1 MATTSPQRRISLLI
15 KAKRREADLGVREAA
30 ADCGISAATLSRLER
45 GINPQLP
52 DASTLTKLAKWLGT
66 DVNNLL
72 VHNETDSESDLPQH
86 TTPEFVEVH
95 LRADK
100 NLTSDTADALS
111 KMFRQLYEN
120 VAKKPT
126 S

>member
-1 MATTSPQRRISLLI
+1 MVTTSPQRRIALLI

-30 ADCGISAATLSRLER
+30 TACGISAATLSRLER

-66 DVNNLL
+66 NVNDLL
-72 VHNETDSESDLPQH
+72 VQNETDSEVSPPQH

-100 NLTSDTADALS
+100 NLTPDTADALS
-111 KMFRQLYEN
+111 KMFRHLYEN

-126 S
+126 G

>member
-1 MATTSPQRRISLLI
+1 MPEYSPQRRISLLI
-15 KAKRREADLGVREAA
+15 RAKRREDNLGLREAA

-45 GINPQLP
+45 GTSPQLP

-66 DVNNLL
+66 TLNDLFNCKEM
-72 VHNETDSESDLPQH
+72 ETGASTPEP

-100 NLTSDTADALS
+100 NLAPETADALA
-111 KMFRQLYEN
+111 KMFKQLYEN
-120 VAKKPT
+120 VTQKPT
-126 S
+126 G

>member
-30 ADCGISAATLSRLER
+30 TDCGISAATLSRLER

-66 DVNNLL
+66 TVNDLL
-72 VHNETDSESDLPQH
+72 VHKETNSETELPEH
-86 TTPEFVEVH
+86 TTPELVEVH

-100 NLTSDTADALS
+100 NLTPDTADALS

-126 S
+126 G